1 MANVNIYDMADT
13 WNDAG
18 TTFTAIKMTVT
29 DTSSASGSLL
39 LDLQHGASGSEAS
52 VFNIATSGQINYPAG
67 SRIGEFSNTLF
78 IDGKNAV
85 NIAQNGGW
93 GAHYT
98 DSRLNFLSGTALA
111 WSSGTADSSTTSDLY
126 LTRKGERNLQLG
138 PADAAALQNNAGQTL
153 SVQSIANGT
162 TADAV
167 GGDFTIQGSAGT
179 GSGAG
184 GSIIFQVAPAGT
196 SGTGQNTLVDA
207 LTIGSDK
214 SATFAGNLSVSAG
227 AGLANFSVTG
237 SGYNT
242 TIGDTTNYIVLRA
255 ASANSSFFFNGSGA
269 NGPGLTVAAGL
280 NIAFASGTNAVNAQ
294 DTILTRDAANTLA
307 LRNGANAQTFNIYNT
322 FTDATNHERF
332 SIIAQSGGAVQIGTN
347 KGSVGGAAR
356 ALELQTDG
364 QTRLTITTSGVV
376 NIGNNPFK
384 VLGSFAVTSGYNSV
398 LWSDGILGWGSGV
411 VSETTT
417 PDTCLQRDGAPDK
430 LALKRGANAQE
441 FRVYKNTTGTVY
453 KALLGDNNL
462 IKISG
467 EAFTDGAGASTGAL
481 TNAPAAGN
489 PTKWIPIDDNGTTR
503 YIPAW

>member
-1 MANVNIYDMADT
+1 MATANIYDLADT
-13 WNDAG
+13 WNDVG
-18 TTFTAIKMTVT
+18 TTFTAIKMDVT
-29 DTSSASGSLL
+29 NTASASGSLL
-39 LDLQHGASGSEAS
+39 MDLQVGSSSRFAITKDGDLSLGEDVAAPDTRTISAQS
-52 VFNIATSGQINYPAG
+52 VIAGTT
-67 SRIGEFSNTLF
+67 NT
-78 IDGKNAV
+78 
-85 NIAQNGGW
+85 
-93 GAHYT
+93 
-98 DSRLNFLSGTALA
+98 
-111 WSSGTADSSTTSDLY
+111 
-126 LTRKGERNLQLG
+126 
-138 PADAAALQNNAGQTL
+138 AGQ
-153 SVQSIANGT
+153 N
-162 TADAV
+162 
-167 GGDFTIQGSAGT
+167 FTIQGSAGT

-184 GSIIFQVAPAGT
+184 GSIIFQVAPAGG
-196 SGTGQNTLVDA
+196 SGTGQNTLATA
-207 LTIGSDK
+207 LTIASNK
-214 SATFAGNLSVSAG
+214 EATFEQYIVSA
-227 AGLANFSVTG
+227 AGGISL
-237 SGYNT
+237 
-242 TIGDTTNYIVLRA
+242 
-255 ASANSSFFFNGSGA
+255 GA
-269 NGPGLTVAAGL
+269 NGLWQRSNGHLTLL
-280 NIAFASGTNAVNAQ
+280 NTAILGWSGGTNVNSDQ
-294 DTILTRDAANTLA
+294 PGDTRLYRDAAGTLA

-430 LALKRGANAQE
+430 LALKRGTNAQE
-441 FRVYKNTTGTVY
+441 FRVYKTTTGTVY

-467 EAFTDGAGASTGAL
+467 EAFTDGAGADTGTL

>member
-307 LRNGANAQTFNIYNT
+307 LRNGANAQTFRVYNTYTSPTVHEVLGIGDIPAITGNVGLYYAKGSAGGSDRNIY
-322 FTDATNHERF
+322 
-332 SIIAQSGGAVQIGTN
+332 
-347 KGSVGGAAR
+347 
-356 ALELQTDG
+356 
-364 QTRLTITTSGVV
+364 
-376 NIGNNPFK
+376 IGNYTNAGIIFTTN
-384 VLGSFAVTSGYNSV
+384 SNNRWNINSSGHMIA
-398 LWSDGILGWGSGV
+398 WSDSAYDIGDAAG
-411 VSETTT
+411 
-417 PDTCLQRDGAPDK
+417 LQRP
-430 LALKRGANAQE
+430 R
-441 FRVYKNTTGTVY
+441 TVY
-453 KALLGDNNL
+453 VADNVVTGATDFIHETSAAL
-462 IKISG
+462 
-467 EAFTDGAGASTGAL
+467 TDGAGASTATL
-481 TNAPAAGN
+481 TNAPSAGN
-489 PTKWIPIDDNGTTR
+489 PTKWIAINDNGTTR
-503 YIPAW
+503 YIPTWE